1 MTAETDGGEAG
12 KDGFVLISVL
22 VVAMLFVTLSPTMV
36 TRSPVLALQE
46 RNRLENATLQ
56 AAVDGI
62 ARLAAFDIMRDRF
75 PLPSTGVVGACHQK
89 DMEVTVSAV
98 DQDMLLDLNGAPP
111 EMITDVLTAIG
122 VEETEAKIVAAQIVD
137 FRDPDDL
144 TQPLYGAEAMEYQ
157 RAGLHWRPRNSYFV
171 DASEFSQIPAATG
184 EAMARLSS
192 LMTVDNPRAAID
204 PALLYQRY
212 GRSPTMEKALQRW
225 VVESRKERLALRVE
239 AKVKGRATASRL
251 AIFSALDGGGT
262 PRFLK
267 WARDDVKDAADGN
280 GVEPTNANLPEI
292 CAWLDASR
300 AKKSG

>member
-1 MTAETDGGEAG
+1 MTAGTDGEETG
-12 KDGFVLISVL
+12 KEGFVLISVL
-22 VVAMLFVTLSPTMV
+22 VVAMLFVTVSATMV
-36 TRSPVLALQE
+36 TRSRVFVLQE

-56 AAVDGI
+56 ATVDGI
-62 ARLAAFDIMRDRF
+62 ARLAAFDFMRDRF
-75 PLPSTGVVGACHQK
+75 PLPATGVIGTCRQK
-89 DMEVTVSAV
+89 DMEVSVSAI

-111 EMITDVLTAIG
+111 EMMTDVLTAIG
-122 VEETEAKIVAAQIVD
+122 VAETEAKIIAAQIVD

-157 RAGLHWRPRNSYFV
+157 RAGLQWRPRNSYFV
-171 DASEFSQIPAATG
+171 DASEFSQIPTATG
-184 EAMARLSS
+184 EATAALAS

-204 PALLYQRY
+204 PALLYQIY

-225 VVESRKERLALRVE
+225 VVESRRERLALRVE

-251 AIFSALDGGGT
+251 AVFSVLNGGGT

-267 WARDDVKDAADGN
+267 WARYEVKDAADGSMAKT
-280 GVEPTNANLPEI
+280 TNANLPEI

-300 AKKSG
+300 AKQAR